1 MAAGR
6 YNLTIDQG
14 SDFELKLT
22 VKDKDQGNLPR
33 NLSTWKARAS
43 MRPTLESST
52 VHHFTG
58 DNPAPNSAGEV
69 TISMTAAQ
77 TKNIKAGIYHYDL
90 EIYQEDEQNNDTAV
104 ERLVYGTASLRRE
117 VTR

>member
-1 MAAGR
+1 
-6 YNLTIDQG
+6 
-14 SDFELKLT
+14 
-22 VKDKDQGNLPR
+22 
-33 NLSTWKARAS
+33 
-43 MRPTLESST
+43 
-52 VHHFTG
+52 
-58 DNPAPNSAGEV
+58 
-69 TISMTAAQ
+69 MTAAQ